1 MEVFGRRES
10 PDISGAFTKDFL
22 MRYVSLAAIAL
33 ACALSATSGL
43 AADPAPPPVAG
54 QVVKFEAE
62 YFKTFQVST
71 AYDMVSH
78 VPGFVFDSG
87 DSARGFAGTAGNV
100 LIDGQ
105 RPATKADLGN
115 TLGNINAY
123 QVDRLELI
131 IGGAPGIDMHGQ
143 REIVNI
149 VRKTTAKPS
158 LSVLAIARGMAPH
171 DLKGVLLVNF
181 NESHGAYST
190 DATADVFTFFDNGVY
205 NTHRTTS
212 QAGQPTDDLYIRQL
226 AGGSGMESSAQ
237 HSRPFLGGK
246 LSFNGTYNPSI
257 YQENIAYF
265 DTTDAAETFIDK
277 DTPSELGAQY
287 ERKFAG
293 AFDADLNVLDRHER
307 EHQIDI
313 YTDDTGPTDFQALIL
328 SQERIVSGKVS
339 WQASKDLTFNLG
351 AESAFNSRD
360 ELSALTQDGVIQG
373 VGSSDVRVQ
382 EDRTESFAS
391 VNWQAIPKMSLEAE
405 LKLETS
411 TISVPQDNRSDKL
424 TYYKPRFQAVYT
436 LDDKTKVSWKTLR
449 QVDQLSFSQF
459 ASTVQI
465 QTNQVTLG
473 NTALVPQTS
482 WLNTLILDRSF
493 WDKGAL
499 SLAYEHYEAKDT
511 SDFVAVIDNGQ
522 VYTSGGN
529 IGPSQWDYLHLKLDL
544 PLDRLGV
551 RNGLLNVDWLNRQTR
566 VKDPVTGDD
575 RRISGVEPH
584 KYSLSF
590 SQEFPSRRM
599 KWGFDIQSVN
609 NDRNYLA
616 NELNWSN
623 YAPWTDY
630 WYEVKT
636 RSNVT
641 FRLIVKNPNAL
652 HYTFNRIVYDGLR
665 DQSPVSFTSHQ
676 SSKIPTI
683 IELRLKKDL

>member
-1 MEVFGRRES
+1 MTRVIGHFPGL
-10 PDISGAFTKDFL
+10 FTKDLF
-22 MRYVSLAAIAL
+22 MRHVSLTALAL
-33 ACALSATSGL
+33 ACALSASSAL
-43 AADPAPPPVAG
+43 AADPAPG
-54 QVVKFEAE
+54 GDQVVKYEAD

-71 AYDMVSH
+71 AYDMVVH

-87 DSARGFAGTAGNV
+87 DNARGFAGTAGNV

-115 TLGNINAY
+115 TLGNINAA

-131 IGGAPGIDMHGQ
+131 VGGAPGIDMHGQ
-143 REIVNI
+143 REIVNV
-149 VRKTTAKPS
+149 VRKKSAKPS
-158 LSVLAIARGMAPH
+158 ISLLAIGRGMAPH
-171 DLKGVLLVNF
+171 DLRGVLLASF
-181 NESHGAYST
+181 NESHGDYST

-205 NTHRTTS
+205 NIHRQTHTP
-212 QAGQPTDDLYIRQL
+212 GQPEDDLYIRQL
-226 AGGSGMESSAQ
+226 AGGAGMESSAQ

-257 YQENIAYF
+257 YRQDAAYF
-265 DTTDAAETFIDK
+265 GTSSAGEVFTDK
-277 DTPSELGAQY
+277 DTPSEIGAQY

-293 AFDADLNVLDRHER
+293 AFDADLNLLNRHER
-307 EHQIDI
+307 EHQLDL

-328 SQERIVSGKVS
+328 SQERIVSGKLS
-339 WQASKDLTFNLG
+339 WQVNKGLTFDVG
-351 AESAFNSRD
+351 AESVFNSRD
-360 ELSALTQDGVIQG
+360 ELSTLTQNGVMQG

-391 VNWQAIPKMSLEAE
+391 ANWQALPKLSLEAE
-405 LKLETS
+405 LKIEQS
-411 TISVPQDNRSDKL
+411 TISVPQDNRSDSL

-436 LDDKTKVSWKTLR
+436 IDDKTKLSWKTLR

-473 NTALVPQTS
+473 NTALVPQTM
-482 WLNTLILDRSF
+482 WLNSLVLDRSF

-499 SLAYEHYEAKDT
+499 SLAYEHYDAKDT
-511 SDFVAVIDNGQ
+511 SDFVAVFDNGS

-529 IGPSQWDYLHLKLDL
+529 IGASQWDYLHLKVDV
-544 PLDRLGV
+544 PLDRMGIK
-551 RNGLLNVDWLNRQTR
+551 NGLLNVDWLNRQTR
-566 VKDPVTGDD
+566 VKDPVTGRD

-584 KYSLSF
+584 KYTLSF

-599 KWGFDIQSVN
+599 KWGFDIQSIN

-616 NELNWSN
+616 NELNWSEC
-623 YAPWTDY
+623 APWTDY

-641 FRLIVKNPNAL
+641 FRLVVKNPTAL
-652 HYTFNRIVYDGLR
+652 HYTLDRIVYDGLR
-665 DQSPVSFTSHQ
+665 DQSPIRFTSHQ
-676 SSKIPTI
+676 SSKIPPI
-683 IELRLKKDL
+683 VELRLKKEL

>member
-1 MEVFGRRES
+1 
-10 PDISGAFTKDFL
+10 
-22 MRYVSLAAIAL
+22 MRHVSLTAIAL
-33 ACALSATSGL
+33 ACALSATTVL
-43 AADPAPPPVAG
+43 ADPAPAT
-54 QVVKFEAE
+54 QVVRYEAD

-71 AYDMVSH
+71 AYDMVMH

-115 TLGNINAY
+115 TLGNINAA
-123 QVDRLELI
+123 QVERLELI
-131 IGGAPGIDMHGQ
+131 VGGAPGIDMHGQ

-149 VRKTTAKPS
+149 VRKTSAKPS
-158 LSVLAIARGMAPH
+158 ISLLAIGRGMGQH
-171 DLKGVLLVNF
+171 DLRGVLLASF
-181 NESHGAYST
+181 NESHGDYST

-205 NTHRTTS
+205 NTHRLTHTPG
-212 QAGQPTDDLYIRQL
+212 QADDDLFIRQL
-226 AGGSGMESSAQ
+226 AGGSGLESSAQ

-257 YQENIAYF
+257 YRENSAYF
-265 DTTDAAETFIDK
+265 DTGYAQETFTDK
-277 DTPSELGAQY
+277 DTPSEIGAQY
-287 ERKFAG
+287 ERKFLG
-293 AFDADLNVLDRHER
+293 TFDADLNLLDRHER
-307 EHQIDI
+307 EHQLDL
-313 YTDDTGPTDFQALIL
+313 YTDDTGPTEFQALIL

-339 WQASKDLTFNLG
+339 WQATKTLTFNLG
-351 AESAFNSRD
+351 GESVFNSRD
-360 ELSALTQDGVIQG
+360 ELSALIQNGVLQG

-391 VNWQAIPKMSLEAE
+391 VNWQAIPKLSLEAE
-405 LKLETS
+405 LKIEQS
-411 TISVPQDNRSDKL
+411 TISVPQDNRSDSL
-424 TYYKPRFQAVYT
+424 SYVKPRFQAVYT
-436 LDDKTKVSWKTLR
+436 LDSKTKLSWKTLR

-473 NTALVPQTS
+473 NTALVPQTA
-482 WLNTLILDRSF
+482 WLNSLVLDRSF

-499 SLAYEHYEAKDT
+499 SLAYEHYEAHDT
-511 SDFVAVIDNGQ
+511 SDFVAVFDNGN

-529 IGPSQWDYLHLKLDL
+529 IGASKWDYLHLKLDL

-551 RNGLLNVDWLNRQTR
+551 KNGLLNVDWINRQTA
-566 VKDPVTGDD
+566 VKDPVTGDE

-584 KYSLSF
+584 KYSVSF

-599 KWGFDIQSVN
+599 KWGIDVQSLN

-623 YAPWTDY
+623 YAPWIDY

-636 RSNVT
+636 RSNLT
-641 FRLIVKNPNAL
+641 LKLIVKNPTAL
-652 HYTFNRIVYDGLR
+652 HYTFNRIVFDGLR
-665 DQSPVSFTSHQ
+665 DQSSVAFTSHQ
-676 SSKIPTI
+676 SSKIPPI
-683 IELRLKKDL
+683 VELRLKKDL

>member
-1 MEVFGRRES
+1 MSHRAF
-10 PDISGAFTKDFL
+10 SGAFTKDLF
-22 MRYVSLAAIAL
+22 MRHVSLTAIAL
-33 ACALSATSGL
+33 ACALSATTVL
-43 AADPAPPPVAG
+43 ADPAPAT
-54 QVVKFEAE
+54 QVVKYDAD
-62 YFKTFQVST
+62 YFKAFQVST
-71 AYDMVSH
+71 AYDMVAH

-115 TLGNINAY
+115 TLGNINAA
-123 QVDRLELI
+123 QVERLELI

-143 REIVNI
+143 REIVNVI
-149 VRKTTAKPS
+149 RKTSAKPS
-158 LSVLAIARGMAPH
+158 ISLLAIGRGMGPH
-171 DLKGVLLVNF
+171 DLRGVLLASF
-181 NESHGAYST
+181 NESHGDYST

-205 NTHRTTS
+205 NTHRLTHTPG
-212 QAGQPTDDLYIRQL
+212 QADDDLFIRQL

-257 YQENIAYF
+257 YRQNAAYF
-265 DTTDAAETFIDK
+265 DTDYAQETFTDK
-277 DTPSELGAQY
+277 DTPSEIGAQY
-287 ERKFAG
+287 ERKFWG
-293 AFDADLNVLDRHER
+293 NFDGDLNLLDRHER
-307 EHQIDI
+307 EHQLDL

-339 WQASKDLTFNLG
+339 WQAAKTLTFNLG
-351 AESAFNSRD
+351 AESVFNSRD
-360 ELSALTQDGVIQG
+360 ELSTLTQNGVLQG

-391 VNWQAIPKMSLEAE
+391 VNWQALPKLSLEGE
-405 LKLETS
+405 LKIEQS
-411 TISVPQDNRSDKL
+411 TISVPQDNRSDSL
-424 TYYKPRFQAVYT
+424 TYVKPRFQAVYT
-436 LDDKTKVSWKTLR
+436 IDDKTKLSWKTLR

-473 NTALVPQTS
+473 NTALVPQTA
-482 WLNTLILDRSF
+482 WLNSLVLDRSF

-499 SLAYEHYEAKDT
+499 SLAFEHYEARDT
-511 SDFVAVIDNGQ
+511 SDFVAVFDNGN

-529 IGPSQWDYLHLKLDL
+529 IGASKWDYLHLKLDL
-544 PLDRLGV
+544 PLDKLGV
-551 RNGLLNVDWLNRQTR
+551 KNGLLNVDWLNRQTQ
-566 VKDPVTGDD
+566 VKDPVTGDE

-584 KYSLSF
+584 KYSISF
-590 SQEFPSRRM
+590 SQEFPAHRM
-599 KWGFDIQSVN
+599 KWGIDVQSLN

-623 YAPWTDY
+623 YAPWIDY

-636 RSNVT
+636 RSNLT
-641 FRLIVKNPNAL
+641 FKLIVKNPTAL
-652 HYTFNRIVYDGLR
+652 PYTFNRIVFDGLR
-665 DQSPVSFTSHQ
+665 DHSPVAFTSHQ
-676 SSKIPTI
+676 SSKIPPI
-683 IELRLKKDL
+683 VELRLKKDL